1 VSNLCHHRKES
12 AKDRLNSMKN
22 GSLYENRDLNVI
34 NAKIWVLLCKL
45 MRFKSNSQSLLKG
58 QNVRIQVIMTSH
70 ENLQMCPKL
79 YEIYP
84 SKDKSN
90 SNTTFVQNLT
100 CKAISFGFLNLSP
113 KTIL

>member
-1 VSNLCHHRKES
+1 VQKICY
-12 AKDRLNSMKN
+12 NSKKN
-22 GSLYENRDLNVI
+22 GSLCKNRDLDVI
-34 NAKIWVLLCKL
+34 NVKIWVLLCKL
-45 MRFKSNSQSLLKG
+45 LKYKSNFQSLLKG
-58 QNVRIQVIMTSH
+58 KNVRIQIIMTSH

-79 YEIYP
+79 HEIYP

-90 SNTTFVQNLT
+90 SNITFVQNLT